1 MKQMWYVLAL
11 AIVIVSCGGRK
22 QMSADEI
29 AQKLDSVKA
38 VEVKEKLKL
47 QGVDL
52 ETSDNPMKTFY
63 DSLSMQTLPISYS
76 DDFVKFLPGFT
87 VMQPEI
93 ASYMNL
99 GTDNKHKA
107 ACLPESVGARLVMVA
122 DEEKGSDHIYSIWLY
137 SLDDD
142 FMPVD
147 KLCLY
152 ATSKEEQKENELA
165 EPEDKLIQDFVIT
178 SDYEI
183 RLTDYSGKFEAEVQ
197 RVYHVDMSRKF
208 SEVQEID
215 YEQNGSGDMSE

>member
-122 DEEKGSDHIYSIWLY
+122 DEEPTFWAT
-137 SLDDD
+137 
-142 FMPVD
+142 
-147 KLCLY
+147 KL
-152 ATSKEEQKENELA
+152 
-165 EPEDKLIQDFVIT
+165 
-178 SDYEI
+178 
-183 RLTDYSGKFEAEVQ
+183 
-197 RVYHVDMSRKF
+197 
-208 SEVQEID
+208 
-215 YEQNGSGDMSE
+215 

>member
-52 ETSDNPMKTFY
+52 ETSDNPMKSFY

-137 SLDDD
+137 SLDSDY
-142 FMPVD
+142 FPVD

-152 ATSKEEQKENELA
+152 AADDKEDDLLEEK
-165 EPEDKLIQDFVIT
+165 FVQYFSIT

-183 RLTDYSGKFEAEVQ
+183 HLLDYSETKQKTQSEEIYYIDA
-197 RVYHVDMSRKF
+197 SRHFQLGATKL
-208 SEVQEID
+208 E
-215 YEQNGSGDMSE
+215 